1 MALSPVHI
9 AILLPLVVALPAILV
24 TIVVHAIALVAIVH
38 FVRGQRRSGRVGAGF
53 WTNLTIAAA
62 IQIALTAH
70 LLEIAIWALIFVACG
85 EFTSFPSALYHSAVN
100 YTSLG
105 YGEVVMSTSWR
116 LLGPIE
122 ATNGMLLFGVSTA
135 MIFAVTQRLL
145 EGRFAD
151 LKD

>member
-53 WTNLTIAAA
+53 WTNLTIATAA
-62 IQIALTAH
+62 IQIALTGH

-85 EFTSFPSALYHSAVN
+85 EFTSLPSALYHSAVN
-100 YTSLG
+100 YT
-105 YGEVVMSTSWR
+105 
-116 LLGPIE
+116 P
-122 ATNGMLLFGVSTA
+122 
-135 MIFAVTQRLL
+135 
-145 EGRFAD
+145 
-151 LKD
+151 